1 MSTRLDTDTSQK
13 KMHKWEFPDGLVVKD
28 LATLLWLGFD
38 PWPGTSTCSRH
49 GQKTNKQKPKTKTH
63 KWPRRTWKD
72 ASHQQSPRKCK
83 LEPQWYN
90 MTYESECL
98 KLKTDQYQAFARIWS
113 KENAH
118 ALPWNK
124 NDTASLENRQILQ
137 KSSRKFYFTNVF
149 SDICPRALKTYSAEY
164 TAALF
169 TWAQNWKNPNVY
181 QQVNR

>member
-1 MSTRLDTDTSQK
+1 
-13 KMHKWEFPDGLVVKD
+13 
-28 LATLLWLGFD
+28 
-38 PWPGTSTCSRH
+38 
-49 GQKTNKQKPKTKTH
+49 
-63 KWPRRTWKD
+63 
-72 ASHQQSPRKCK
+72 
-83 LEPQWYN
+83 

-169 TWAQNWKNPNVY
+169 T
-181 QQVNR
+181 